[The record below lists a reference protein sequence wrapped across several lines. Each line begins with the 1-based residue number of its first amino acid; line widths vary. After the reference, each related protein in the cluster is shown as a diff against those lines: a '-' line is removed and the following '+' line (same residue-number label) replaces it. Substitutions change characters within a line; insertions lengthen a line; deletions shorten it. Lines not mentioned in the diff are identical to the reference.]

1 MGREKG
7 KILGKARISV
17 KLAFLYMSL
26 LLVSWSIILLIFYR
40 VSDKNATESAQALSA
55 QTLNTVSKNISTL
68 IDNTAYYSR
77 IILSSSDI
85 TEALELKDGKMQ
97 KESLHQFT
105 SLVDTET
112 HINGIYMWDM
122 ESHGCSIDKNHV
134 RTLRTEDIRETNWY
148 EEVRELAGSYCLKLN
163 ADRVLTQSSAET
175 TVSLIRVINNP
186 TDYHPVGILM
196 INMDLNAFADS
207 YGGLDSKSIP
217 VIYVL
222 DDTGKIV
229 TSQSDMCLPSVKE
242 ALKSKKNN
250 DSLLLA
256 QQDIEGNNWKVLA
269 GVRIE
274 NGLKQSGIGGIIFAM
289 AMIFLALFCG
299 IGYFIMKRYVADPL
313 EQMAGSMNR
322 MSGRK
327 FEKIR
332 MWGNR
337 YNTFGEMEILETT
350 YNKMVDEIDALIE
363 RVYEE
368 EKIKRRAELNALQE
382 QMKPHFLYNTIDA
395 MGYLALSGKNEEVY
409 DALEAFGS
417 YYRILLSKGREMIS
431 VREEAEMVK
440 DYLELQK
447 LRYGDSLHYVL
458 NVDPEIQGTFIL
470 KMVLQPLVENSVN
483 HGIRPKETPGVVY
496 VEGTAEDGYLKFT
509 IEDDGVGMDEDKI
522 KELNRENISS
532 NEKSFGLRGTIER
545 MRIFY
550 ESDIDYTIQST
561 KGKGTT
567 IVLRVPVC
575 YEGDEGHDESIAC
588 GG

>member
-1 MGREKG
+1 MRRGKM

-26 LLVSWSIILLIFYR
+26 LLISWSIIFLIFYR
-40 VSDKNATESAQALSA
+40 VSDKNATDSAQALST

-85 TEALELKDGKMQ
+85 TNALEKKDEKLQ

-122 ESHGCSIDKNHV
+122 DSHGCSIDKTHV
-134 RTLRTEDIRETNWY
+134 RILRTEDIRETNWY
-148 EEVRELAGSYCLKLN
+148 EEVRELSGSYCLRLN

-175 TVSLIRVINNP
+175 TVSLIRVVNNP
-186 TDYHPVGILM
+186 TDYRPVGILM

-207 YGGLDSKSIP
+207 YSGLDQKSIP
-217 VIYVL
+217 DIYIL

-229 TSQSDMCLPSVKE
+229 TSRAETSLPRVKKE
-242 ALKSKKNN
+242 LEDGRSNKKV
-250 DSLLLA
+250 LFA
-256 QQDIEGNNWKVLA
+256 QQDIDRINWKVLA

-274 NGLKQSGIGGIIFAM
+274 NGLEQSGIGGLIFAM

-299 IGYFIMKRYVADPL
+299 TGYFIMKRYVADPL
-313 EQMAGSMNR
+313 EAMAGSMNR

-332 MWGNR
+332 MCENR
-337 YNTFGEMEILETT
+337 HSTFGEMEILEST

-363 RVYEE
+363 MVYEE
-368 EKIKRRAELNALQE
+368 EKIKRKAELNALQE

-440 DYLELQK
+440 DYL
-447 LRYGDSLHYVL
+447 
-458 NVDPEIQGTFIL
+458 
-470 KMVLQPLVENSVN
+470 
-483 HGIRPKETPGVVY
+483 
-496 VEGTAEDGYLKFT
+496 
-509 IEDDGVGMDEDKI
+509 
-522 KELNRENISS
+522 
-532 NEKSFGLRGTIER
+532 
-545 MRIFY
+545 
-550 ESDIDYTIQST
+550 
-561 KGKGTT
+561 
-567 IVLRVPVC
+567 
-575 YEGDEGHDESIAC
+575 
-588 GG
+588 

>member
-1 MGREKG
+1 MRRGKM

-26 LLVSWSIILLIFYR
+26 LLISWSIIFLIFYR
-40 VSDKNATESAQALSA
+40 VSDKNATDSAQALST

-85 TEALELKDGKMQ
+85 TNALEKKDEKLQ

-122 ESHGCSIDKNHV
+122 DSHGCSIDKNHV
-134 RTLRTEDIRETNWY
+134 RILRTEDIRETNWY
-148 EEVRELAGSYCLKLN
+148 EEVRELSGSYCLRLN

-175 TVSLIRVINNP
+175 TVSLMRVVNNP
-186 TDYHPVGILM
+186 TDYRPVGILM

-207 YGGLDSKSIP
+207 YSGLDQKSIP
-217 VIYVL
+217 DIYIL

-229 TSQSDMCLPSVKE
+229 TSRAETSLPRVKKE
-242 ALKSKKNN
+242 LEDGRSNKKV
-250 DSLLLA
+250 LFA
-256 QQDIEGNNWKVLA
+256 QQDIERINWKVLA

-274 NGLKQSGIGGIIFAM
+274 NGLEQSGIGGLIFAM

-299 IGYFIMKRYVADPL
+299 TGYFIMKRYVADPL
-313 EQMAGSMNR
+313 EAMAGSMNR

-332 MWGNR
+332 MCENR
-337 YNTFGEMEILETT
+337 HSTFGEMEILEST

-363 RVYEE
+363 MVYEA
-368 EKIKRRAELNALQE
+368 EKIKRKAELNALQE

-458 NVDPEIQGTFIL
+458 NVAPEIQGTFIL

-496 VEGTAEDGYLKFT
+496 VEGIEEDGYLKFT
-509 IEDDGVGMDEDKI
+509 VEDDGVGMDEDKI
-522 KELNRENISS
+522 RELNRENIST

-550 ESDIDYTIQST
+550 ESDIDYTIKST
-561 KGKGTT
+561 KGRGTT
-567 IVLRVPVC
+567 IVLRIPVC
-575 YEGDEGHDESIAC
+575 YEGDEGHD
-588 GG
+588 

>member
-1 MGREKG
+1 MRRGKM

-26 LLVSWSIILLIFYR
+26 LLISWSIIFLIFYR
-40 VSDKNATESAQALSA
+40 VSDKNATDSAQALST

-85 TEALELKDGKMQ
+85 TNALEKKDEKLQ

-122 ESHGCSIDKNHV
+122 DSHGCSIDKNHV
-134 RTLRTEDIRETNWY
+134 RILRTEDIRETNWY
-148 EEVRELAGSYCLKLN
+148 EEVRELSGSYCLRLN

-175 TVSLIRVINNP
+175 TVSLMRVVNNP
-186 TDYHPVGILM
+186 TDYRPVGILM

-207 YGGLDSKSIP
+207 YSGLDQKSIP
-217 VIYVL
+217 DIYIL

-229 TSQSDMCLPSVKE
+229 TSRAETSLPRVKKE
-242 ALKSKKNN
+242 LEDGRSNKKV
-250 DSLLLA
+250 LFA
-256 QQDIEGNNWKVLA
+256 QQDIERINWKVLA

-274 NGLKQSGIGGIIFAM
+274 NGLEQSGIGGLIFAM

-299 IGYFIMKRYVADPL
+299 TGYFIMKRYVADPL
-313 EQMAGSMNR
+313 EAMAGSMNR

-332 MWGNR
+332 MCENR
-337 YNTFGEMEILETT
+337 HSTFGEMEILEST

-363 RVYEE
+363 MVYEE
-368 EKIKRRAELNALQE
+368 EKIKRKAELNALQE

-458 NVDPEIQGTFIL
+458 NVAPEIQGTFIL

-496 VEGTAEDGYLKFT
+496 VEGIEEDGYLKFT
-509 IEDDGVGMDEDKI
+509 VEDDGVGMDENKI
-522 KELNRENISS
+522 RELNRENIST

-550 ESDIDYTIQST
+550 ESDIDYTIKST
-561 KGKGTT
+561 KGRGTT
-567 IVLRVPVC
+567 IVLRIPVC
-575 YEGDEGHDESIAC
+575 YEGDEGHD
-588 GG
+588 

>member
-1 MGREKG
+1 MRRGKM

-26 LLVSWSIILLIFYR
+26 LLISWSIIFLIFYR
-40 VSDKNATESAQALSA
+40 VSDKNATDSAQALST

-85 TEALELKDGKMQ
+85 TNALEKKDEKLQ

-122 ESHGCSIDKNHV
+122 DSHGCSIDKNHV
-134 RTLRTEDIRETNWY
+134 RILRTEDIRETNWY
-148 EEVRELAGSYCLKLN
+148 EEVRELSGSYCLRLN

-175 TVSLIRVINNP
+175 TVSLIRVVNNP
-186 TDYHPVGILM
+186 TDYRPVGILM

-207 YGGLDSKSIP
+207 YSGLDQKSIP
-217 VIYVL
+217 DIYIL

-229 TSQSDMCLPSVKE
+229 TSRAETSLPRVKKE
-242 ALKSKKNN
+242 LEDGRSNKKV
-250 DSLLLA
+250 LFA
-256 QQDIEGNNWKVLA
+256 QQDIDRINWKVLA

-274 NGLKQSGIGGIIFAM
+274 NGLEQSGIGGLIFAM

-299 IGYFIMKRYVADPL
+299 TGYFIMKRYVADPL
-313 EQMAGSMNR
+313 EAMAGSMNR

-332 MWGNR
+332 MCENR
-337 YNTFGEMEILETT
+337 HSTFGEMEILEST
-350 YNKMVDEIDALIE
+350 YNKMVDEIDALIDK
-363 RVYEE
+363 VYEE
-368 EKIKRRAELNALQE
+368 EKIKRKAELNALQE

-417 YYRILLSKGREMIS
+417 YYRILLSKGRKMIS

-458 NVDPEIQGTFIL
+458 NVAPEIQGTFIL

-496 VEGTAEDGYLKFT
+496 VEGIEEDGYLKFT
-509 IEDDGVGMDEDKI
+509 VEDDGVGMDEDKI
-522 KELNRENISS
+522 RELNRENIST

-550 ESDIDYTIQST
+550 ESDIDYTIKST
-561 KGKGTT
+561 KGRGTT
-567 IVLRVPVC
+567 IVLRVPIC
-575 YEGDEGHDESIAC
+575 YEGDEGHD
-588 GG
+588 

>member
-1 MGREKG
+1 MRRGKM

-26 LLVSWSIILLIFYR
+26 LLISWSIIFLIFYR
-40 VSDKNATESAQALSA
+40 VSDKNATDSAQALST

-85 TEALELKDGKMQ
+85 TNALEKKDEKLQ

-122 ESHGCSIDKNHV
+122 DSHGCSIDKNHV
-134 RTLRTEDIRETNWY
+134 RILRTEDIRETNWY
-148 EEVRELAGSYCLKLN
+148 EEVRELSGSYCLRLN

-175 TVSLIRVINNP
+175 TVSLMRVVNNP
-186 TDYHPVGILM
+186 TDYRPVGILM

-207 YGGLDSKSIP
+207 YSGLDQKSIP
-217 VIYVL
+217 DIYIL

-229 TSQSDMCLPSVKE
+229 TSRAETSLPRVKKE
-242 ALKSKKNN
+242 LEDGRSNKKV
-250 DSLLLA
+250 LFA
-256 QQDIEGNNWKVLA
+256 QQDIERINWKVLA

-274 NGLKQSGIGGIIFAM
+274 NGLEQSGIGGLIFAM

-299 IGYFIMKRYVADPL
+299 TGYFIMKRYVADPL
-313 EQMAGSMNR
+313 EAMAGSMNR

-332 MWGNR
+332 MCENR
-337 YNTFGEMEILETT
+337 HSTFGEMEILEST

-363 RVYEE
+363 MVYEE
-368 EKIKRRAELNALQE
+368 EKIKRKAELNALQE

-458 NVDPEIQGTFIL
+458 NVAPEIQGTFIL

-496 VEGTAEDGYLKFT
+496 VEGIEEDGYLKFT
-509 IEDDGVGMDEDKI
+509 VEDDGVGMDEDKI
-522 KELNRENISS
+522 RELNRENIST

-550 ESDIDYTIQST
+550 ESDIDYTIKST
-561 KGKGTT
+561 KGRGTT
-567 IVLRVPVC
+567 IVLRIPVC
-575 YEGDEGHDESIAC
+575 YEGDEGHD
-588 GG
+588 

>member
-1 MGREKG
+1 
-7 KILGKARISV
+7 
-17 KLAFLYMSL
+17 MSL
-26 LLVSWSIILLIFYR
+26 LLISWSIIFLIFYR
-40 VSDKNATESAQALSA
+40 VSDKNATDSAQALST

-85 TEALELKDGKMQ
+85 TNALEKKDEKLQ

-122 ESHGCSIDKNHV
+122 DSHGCSIDKNHV
-134 RTLRTEDIRETNWY
+134 RILRTEDIRETNWY
-148 EEVRELAGSYCLKLN
+148 EEVRELSGSYCLRLN

-175 TVSLIRVINNP
+175 TVSLMRVVNNP
-186 TDYHPVGILM
+186 TDYRPVGILM

-207 YGGLDSKSIP
+207 YSGLDQKSIP
-217 VIYVL
+217 DIYIL

-229 TSQSDMCLPSVKE
+229 TSRAETSLPRVKKE
-242 ALKSKKNN
+242 LEDGRSNKKV
-250 DSLLLA
+250 LFA
-256 QQDIEGNNWKVLA
+256 QQDIERINWKVLA

-274 NGLKQSGIGGIIFAM
+274 NGLEQSGIGGLIFAM

-299 IGYFIMKRYVADPL
+299 TGYFIMKRYVADPL
-313 EQMAGSMNR
+313 EAMAGSMNR

-332 MWGNR
+332 MCENR
-337 YNTFGEMEILETT
+337 HSTFGEMEILEST

-363 RVYEE
+363 MVYEE
-368 EKIKRRAELNALQE
+368 EKIKRKAELNALQE

-458 NVDPEIQGTFIL
+458 NVAPEIQGTFIL

-496 VEGTAEDGYLKFT
+496 VEGIEEDGYLKFT
-509 IEDDGVGMDEDKI
+509 VEDDGVGMDEDKI
-522 KELNRENISS
+522 RELNRENIST

-550 ESDIDYTIQST
+550 ESDIDYTIKST
-561 KGKGTT
+561 KGRGTT
-567 IVLRVPVC
+567 IVLRIPVC
-575 YEGDEGHDESIAC
+575 YEGDEGHD
-588 GG
+588 

>member
-1 MGREKG
+1 MRRGKM

-26 LLVSWSIILLIFYR
+26 LLISWSIIFLIFYR
-40 VSDKNATESAQALSA
+40 VSDKNATDSAQALST

-85 TEALELKDGKMQ
+85 TNALEKKDEKLQ

-122 ESHGCSIDKNHV
+122 DSHGCSIDKNHV
-134 RTLRTEDIRETNWY
+134 RILRTQDIRETNWY
-148 EEVRELAGSYCLKLN
+148 EEVRELSGSYCLRLN

-175 TVSLIRVINNP
+175 TVSLIRVVNNP
-186 TDYHPVGILM
+186 TDYRPVGILM

-207 YGGLDSKSIP
+207 YSGLDQKSIP
-217 VIYVL
+217 DIYIL

-229 TSQSDMCLPSVKE
+229 TSRAETSLPRVKKE
-242 ALKSKKNN
+242 LEDGRSNKKV
-250 DSLLLA
+250 LFA
-256 QQDIEGNNWKVLA
+256 QQDIDRINWKVLA

-274 NGLKQSGIGGIIFAM
+274 NGLEQSGIGGLIFAM

-299 IGYFIMKRYVADPL
+299 TGYFIMKRYVADPL
-313 EQMAGSMNR
+313 EAMAGSMNR

-332 MWGNR
+332 MCENR
-337 YNTFGEMEILETT
+337 HSTFGEMEILEST

-363 RVYEE
+363 MVYEE
-368 EKIKRRAELNALQE
+368 EKIKRKAELNALQE

-458 NVDPEIQGTFIL
+458 NVAPEIQGTFIL

-496 VEGTAEDGYLKFT
+496 VEGIEEDGYLKFT
-509 IEDDGVGMDEDKI
+509 VEDDGVGMDEDKI
-522 KELNRENISS
+522 RELNRENIST

-550 ESDIDYTIQST
+550 ESDIDYTIKST
-561 KGKGTT
+561 KGRGTT

-575 YEGDEGHDESIAC
+575 YEGDEGHD
-588 GG
+588 

>member
-1 MGREKG
+1 
-7 KILGKARISV
+7 
-17 KLAFLYMSL
+17 MSL
-26 LLVSWSIILLIFYR
+26 LLISWSIIFLIFYR
-40 VSDKNATESAQALSA
+40 VSDKNATDSAQALST

-85 TEALELKDGKMQ
+85 TNALEKKDEKLQ

-122 ESHGCSIDKNHV
+122 DSHGCSIDKNHV
-134 RTLRTEDIRETNWY
+134 RILRTEDIRETNWY
-148 EEVRELAGSYCLKLN
+148 EEVRELSGSYCLRLN

-175 TVSLIRVINNP
+175 TVSLIRVVNNP
-186 TDYHPVGILM
+186 TDYRPVGILM

-207 YGGLDSKSIP
+207 YSGLDQKSIP
-217 VIYVL
+217 DIYIL

-229 TSQSDMCLPSVKE
+229 TSRAETSLPRVKKE
-242 ALKSKKNN
+242 LEDGRSNKKV
-250 DSLLLA
+250 LFA
-256 QQDIEGNNWKVLA
+256 QQDIERINWKVLA

-274 NGLKQSGIGGIIFAM
+274 NGLEQSGIGGLIFAM

-299 IGYFIMKRYVADPL
+299 TGYFIMKRYVADPL
-313 EQMAGSMNR
+313 EAMAGSMNR

-332 MWGNR
+332 MCENR
-337 YNTFGEMEILETT
+337 HSTFGEMEILEST

-363 RVYEE
+363 MVYEE
-368 EKIKRRAELNALQE
+368 EKIKRKAELNALQE

-458 NVDPEIQGTFIL
+458 NVAPEIQGTFIL

-496 VEGTAEDGYLKFT
+496 VEGIEEDGYLKFT
-509 IEDDGVGMDEDKI
+509 VEDDGVGMDEDKI
-522 KELNRENISS
+522 RELNRENIST

-550 ESDIDYTIQST
+550 ESDIDYTIKST
-561 KGKGTT
+561 KGRGTT
-567 IVLRVPVC
+567 IVLRIPVC
-575 YEGDEGHDESIAC
+575 YEGDEGHD
-588 GG
+588 

>member
-1 MGREKG
+1 MRRGKM

-26 LLVSWSIILLIFYR
+26 LLISWSIIFLIFYR
-40 VSDKNATESAQALSA
+40 VSDKNATDSAQALST

-85 TEALELKDGKMQ
+85 TNALEKKDEKLQ

-122 ESHGCSIDKNHV
+122 DSHGCSIDKNHV
-134 RTLRTEDIRETNWY
+134 RILRTEDIRETNWY
-148 EEVRELAGSYCLKLN
+148 EEVRELSGSYCLRLN

-175 TVSLIRVINNP
+175 TVSLMRVVNNP
-186 TDYHPVGILM
+186 TDYRPVGILM

-207 YGGLDSKSIP
+207 YSGLDQKSIP
-217 VIYVL
+217 DIYIL

-229 TSQSDMCLPSVKE
+229 TSRAETSLPRVKKE
-242 ALKSKKNN
+242 LEDGRSTKKV
-250 DSLLLA
+250 LFA
-256 QQDIEGNNWKVLA
+256 QQYIERINWKVLA

-274 NGLKQSGIGGIIFAM
+274 NGLEQSGIGGLIFAM

-299 IGYFIMKRYVADPL
+299 TGYFIMKRYVADPL
-313 EQMAGSMNR
+313 EAMAGSMNR

-332 MWGNR
+332 MCENR
-337 YNTFGEMEILETT
+337 HSTFGEMEILEST

-363 RVYEE
+363 MVYEE
-368 EKIKRRAELNALQE
+368 EKIKRKAELNALQE

-458 NVDPEIQGTFIL
+458 NVAPEIQGTFIL

-496 VEGTAEDGYLKFT
+496 VEGIEEDGYLKFT
-509 IEDDGVGMDEDKI
+509 VEDDGVGMDEDKI
-522 KELNRENISS
+522 RELNRENIST

-550 ESDIDYTIQST
+550 ESDIDYTIKST
-561 KGKGTT
+561 KGRGTT
-567 IVLRVPVC
+567 IVLRIPVC
-575 YEGDEGHDESIAC
+575 YEGDEGHD
-588 GG
+588 

>member
-1 MGREKG
+1 MRRGKM

-26 LLVSWSIILLIFYR
+26 LLISWSIIFLIFYR
-40 VSDKNATESAQALSA
+40 VSDKNATDSAQALST

-85 TEALELKDGKMQ
+85 TNALEKKDEKLQ

-122 ESHGCSIDKNHV
+122 DSHGCSIDKNHV
-134 RTLRTEDIRETNWY
+134 RILRTEDIRETNWY
-148 EEVRELAGSYCLKLN
+148 EEVRELSGSYCLRLN

-175 TVSLIRVINNP
+175 TVSLIRVVNNP
-186 TDYHPVGILM
+186 TDYRPVGILM

-207 YGGLDSKSIP
+207 YSGLDQKSIP
-217 VIYVL
+217 DIYIL

-229 TSQSDMCLPSVKE
+229 TSRAETSLPRVKKE
-242 ALKSKKNN
+242 LEDGRSNKKV
-250 DSLLLA
+250 LFA
-256 QQDIEGNNWKVLA
+256 QQDIDRINWKVLA

-274 NGLKQSGIGGIIFAM
+274 NGLEQSGIGGLIFAM

-299 IGYFIMKRYVADPL
+299 TGYFIMKRYVADPL
-313 EQMAGSMNR
+313 EAMAGSMNR

-332 MWGNR
+332 MCENR
-337 YNTFGEMEILETT
+337 HSTFGEMEILEST
-350 YNKMVDEIDALIE
+350 YNKMVDEIDALIDK
-363 RVYEE
+363 VYEE
-368 EKIKRRAELNALQE
+368 EKIKRKAELNALQE

-417 YYRILLSKGREMIS
+417 YYRILLSKGRKMIS

-458 NVDPEIQGTFIL
+458 NVAPEIQGTFIL

-496 VEGTAEDGYLKFT
+496 VEGIEEDGYLKFT
-509 IEDDGVGMDEDKI
+509 VEDDGVGMDEDKI
-522 KELNRENISS
+522 RELNRENIST

-550 ESDIDYTIQST
+550 ESDIDYTIKST
-561 KGKGTT
+561 KGRGTT
-567 IVLRVPVC
+567 IVLRIPVC
-575 YEGDEGHDESIAC
+575 YEGDEGHD
-588 GG
+588 

>member
-1 MGREKG
+1 MRRGKM

-26 LLVSWSIILLIFYR
+26 LLISWSIIFLIFYR
-40 VSDKNATESAQALSA
+40 VSDKNATDSAQALST

-85 TEALELKDGKMQ
+85 TNALEKKDEKLQ

-122 ESHGCSIDKNHV
+122 DSHGCSIDKNHV
-134 RTLRTEDIRETNWY
+134 RILRTEDIRETNWY
-148 EEVRELAGSYCLKLN
+148 EEVRELSGSYCLRLN

-175 TVSLIRVINNP
+175 TVSLMRVVNNP
-186 TDYHPVGILM
+186 TDYRPVGILM

-207 YGGLDSKSIP
+207 YSGLDQKSIP
-217 VIYVL
+217 DIYIL

-229 TSQSDMCLPSVKE
+229 TSRAETSLPRVKKE
-242 ALKSKKNN
+242 LEDGRSNKKV
-250 DSLLLA
+250 LFA
-256 QQDIEGNNWKVLA
+256 QQDIERINWKVLA

-274 NGLKQSGIGGIIFAM
+274 NGLEQSGIGGLIFAM

-299 IGYFIMKRYVADPL
+299 TGYFIMKRYVADPL
-313 EQMAGSMNR
+313 EAMAGSMNR

-332 MWGNR
+332 MCENR
-337 YNTFGEMEILETT
+337 HSTFGEMEILEST

-363 RVYEE
+363 MVYEE
-368 EKIKRRAELNALQE
+368 EKIKRKAELNALQE

-395 MGYLALSGKNEEVY
+395 MGYLSLSGKNEEVY

-458 NVDPEIQGTFIL
+458 NVAPEIQGTFIL

-496 VEGTAEDGYLKFT
+496 VEGIEEDGYLKFT
-509 IEDDGVGMDEDKI
+509 VEDDGVGMDEDKI
-522 KELNRENISS
+522 RELNRENIST

-550 ESDIDYTIQST
+550 ESDIDYTIKST
-561 KGKGTT
+561 KGRGTT
-567 IVLRVPVC
+567 IVLRIPVC
-575 YEGDEGHDESIAC
+575 YEGDEGHD
-588 GG
+588 

>member
-1 MGREKG
+1 MRRGKM

-26 LLVSWSIILLIFYR
+26 LLISWSIIFLIFYR
-40 VSDKNATESAQALSA
+40 VSDKNATDSAQALST

-85 TEALELKDGKMQ
+85 TNALEKKDEKLQ

-105 SLVDTET
+105 ALVDTET

-122 ESHGCSIDKNHV
+122 DSHGCSIDKNHV
-134 RTLRTEDIRETNWY
+134 RILRTEDIRETNWY
-148 EEVRELAGSYCLKLN
+148 EEVRELSGSYCLRLN

-175 TVSLIRVINNP
+175 TVSLIRVVNNP
-186 TDYHPVGILM
+186 TDYRPVGILM

-207 YGGLDSKSIP
+207 YSGLDQKSIP
-217 VIYVL
+217 DIYIL

-229 TSQSDMCLPSVKE
+229 TSRAETSLPRVKKE
-242 ALKSKKNN
+242 LEDGRSNKKV
-250 DSLLLA
+250 LFA
-256 QQDIEGNNWKVLA
+256 QQDIERINWKVLA

-274 NGLKQSGIGGIIFAM
+274 NGLEQSGIGGLIFAM

-299 IGYFIMKRYVADPL
+299 TGYFIMKRYVADPL
-313 EQMAGSMNR
+313 EAMAGSMNR

-332 MWGNR
+332 MCENR
-337 YNTFGEMEILETT
+337 HSTFGEMEILEST

-363 RVYEE
+363 MVYEE
-368 EKIKRRAELNALQE
+368 EKIKRKAELNALQE

-458 NVDPEIQGTFIL
+458 NVAPEIQGTFIL

-496 VEGTAEDGYLKFT
+496 VEGIEEDGYLKFT
-509 IEDDGVGMDEDKI
+509 VEDDGVGMDEDKI
-522 KELNRENISS
+522 RELNRENIST

-550 ESDIDYTIQST
+550 ESDIDYTIKST
-561 KGKGTT
+561 KGRGTT
-567 IVLRVPVC
+567 IVLRIPVC
-575 YEGDEGHDESIAC
+575 YEGDEGHD
-588 GG
+588 

>member
-1 MGREKG
+1 MRRGKM

-26 LLVSWSIILLIFYR
+26 LLISWSIIFLIFYR
-40 VSDKNATESAQALSA
+40 VSDKNATDSAQALST

-85 TEALELKDGKMQ
+85 TNALEKKDEKLQ

-122 ESHGCSIDKNHV
+122 DSHGCSIDKNHV
-134 RTLRTEDIRETNWY
+134 RILRTEDIRETNWY
-148 EEVRELAGSYCLKLN
+148 EEVRELSGSYCLRLN

-175 TVSLIRVINNP
+175 TVSLIRVVNNP
-186 TDYHPVGILM
+186 TDYRPVGILM

-207 YGGLDSKSIP
+207 YSGLDQKSIP
-217 VIYVL
+217 DIYIL

-229 TSQSDMCLPSVKE
+229 TSRAETSLPRVKKE
-242 ALKSKKNN
+242 LEDGRSNKKV
-250 DSLLLA
+250 LFA
-256 QQDIEGNNWKVLA
+256 QQDIDRINWKVLA

-274 NGLKQSGIGGIIFAM
+274 NGLEQSGIGGLIFAM

-299 IGYFIMKRYVADPL
+299 TGYFIMKRYVADPL
-313 EQMAGSMNR
+313 EAMAGSMNR

-332 MWGNR
+332 MCENR
-337 YNTFGEMEILETT
+337 HSTFGEMEILEST
-350 YNKMVDEIDALIE
+350 YNKMVDEIDALIDK
-363 RVYEE
+363 VYEE
-368 EKIKRRAELNALQE
+368 EKIKRKAELNALQE

-458 NVDPEIQGTFIL
+458 NVAPEIQGTFIL

-496 VEGTAEDGYLKFT
+496 VEGIEEDGYLKFT
-509 IEDDGVGMDEDKI
+509 VEDDGVGMDEDKI
-522 KELNRENISS
+522 RELNRENIST

-550 ESDIDYTIQST
+550 ESDIDYTIKST
-561 KGKGTT
+561 KGRGTT
-567 IVLRVPVC
+567 IVLRVPIC
-575 YEGDEGHDESIAC
+575 YEGDEGHD
-588 GG
+588 

>member
-1 MGREKG
+1 MRRGKM

-26 LLVSWSIILLIFYR
+26 LLISWSIIFLIFYR
-40 VSDKNATESAQALSA
+40 VSDKNATDSAQALSA

-85 TEALELKDGKMQ
+85 TNALEKKDEKLQ

-112 HINGIYMWDM
+112 YINGIYMWDM
-122 ESHGCSIDKNHV
+122 DSHGCSIDKNHV
-134 RTLRTEDIRETNWY
+134 RILRTEDIRETNWY
-148 EEVRELAGSYCLKLN
+148 EEVRELSGSYCLRSN

-186 TDYHPVGILM
+186 TDYRPVGILM

-207 YGGLDSKSIP
+207 YSGLDQKSIP
-217 VIYVL
+217 DIYIL

-229 TSQSDMCLPSVKE
+229 TSRAETSLPRVKKE
-242 ALKSKKNN
+242 LEDGRSNKKV
-250 DSLLLA
+250 LFA
-256 QQDIEGNNWKVLA
+256 QQDIDRINWKVLA

-274 NGLKQSGIGGIIFAM
+274 NGLEQSGIGGLIFAM

-299 IGYFIMKRYVADPL
+299 TGYFIMKRYVADPL
-313 EQMAGSMNR
+313 EAMAGSMNR

-332 MWGNR
+332 MCENR
-337 YNTFGEMEILETT
+337 HSTFGEMEILEST
-350 YNKMVDEIDALIE
+350 YNKMVDEIDALIDK
-363 RVYEE
+363 VYEE
-368 EKIKRRAELNALQE
+368 EKIKRKAELNALQE

-458 NVDPEIQGTFIL
+458 NVAPEIQGTFIL

-496 VEGTAEDGYLKFT
+496 VEGIEEDGYLKFT
-509 IEDDGVGMDEDKI
+509 VEDDGVGMDEDKI
-522 KELNRENISS
+522 RELNRENIST

-550 ESDIDYTIQST
+550 ESDIDYTIKST
-561 KGKGTT
+561 KGRGTT
-567 IVLRVPVC
+567 IVLRVPIC
-575 YEGDEGHDESIAC
+575 YEGDEGHD
-588 GG
+588 

>member
-1 MGREKG
+1 MRRGKM

-26 LLVSWSIILLIFYR
+26 LLISWSIIFLIFYR
-40 VSDKNATESAQALSA
+40 VSDKNATDSAQALST

-85 TEALELKDGKMQ
+85 TNALEKKDEKLQ

-122 ESHGCSIDKNHV
+122 DSHGCSIDKKNV
-134 RTLRTEDIRETNWY
+134 RILRTEDIRETNWY
-148 EEVRELAGSYCLKLN
+148 EEVRELSGSYCLRLN

-175 TVSLIRVINNP
+175 TVSLIRVVNNP
-186 TDYHPVGILM
+186 TDYRPVGILM

-207 YGGLDSKSIP
+207 YSGLDQKSIP
-217 VIYVL
+217 DIYIL

-229 TSQSDMCLPSVKE
+229 TSRAETSLPRVKKE
-242 ALKSKKNN
+242 LEDGRSNKKV
-250 DSLLLA
+250 LFA
-256 QQDIEGNNWKVLA
+256 QQDIDRINWKVLA

-274 NGLKQSGIGGIIFAM
+274 NGLEQSGIGGLIFAM

-299 IGYFIMKRYVADPL
+299 TGYFIMKRYVADPL
-313 EQMAGSMNR
+313 EAMAGSMNR

-332 MWGNR
+332 MCENR
-337 YNTFGEMEILETT
+337 HSTFGEMEILEST

-363 RVYEE
+363 MVYEE
-368 EKIKRRAELNALQE
+368 EKIKRKAELNALQE

-458 NVDPEIQGTFIL
+458 NVAPEIQGTFIL

-496 VEGTAEDGYLKFT
+496 VEGIEEDGYLKFT
-509 IEDDGVGMDEDKI
+509 VEDDGVGMDEDKI
-522 KELNRENISS
+522 RELNRENIST

-550 ESDIDYTIQST
+550 ESDIDYTIKST
-561 KGKGTT
+561 KGRGTT

-575 YEGDEGHDESIAC
+575 YEGDEGHD
-588 GG
+588 

>member
-1 MGREKG
+1 MRRGKM

-26 LLVSWSIILLIFYR
+26 LLISWSIIFLIFYR
-40 VSDKNATESAQALSA
+40 VSDKNATDSAQALST

-85 TEALELKDGKMQ
+85 TNALEKKDEKLQ

-122 ESHGCSIDKNHV
+122 DSHGCSIDKNHV
-134 RTLRTEDIRETNWY
+134 RILRTEDIRETNWY
-148 EEVRELAGSYCLKLN
+148 EEVRELSGSYCLRLN

-175 TVSLIRVINNP
+175 TVSLMRVVNNP
-186 TDYHPVGILM
+186 TDYRPVGILM

-207 YGGLDSKSIP
+207 YSGLDQKSIP
-217 VIYVL
+217 DIYIL

-229 TSQSDMCLPSVKE
+229 TFRAETSLPRVKKE
-242 ALKSKKNN
+242 LEDGRSNKKV
-250 DSLLLA
+250 LFA
-256 QQDIEGNNWKVLA
+256 QQDIERINWKVLA

-274 NGLKQSGIGGIIFAM
+274 NGLEQSGIGGLIFAM

-299 IGYFIMKRYVADPL
+299 TGYFIMKRYVADPL
-313 EQMAGSMNR
+313 EAMAGSMNR

-332 MWGNR
+332 MCENR
-337 YNTFGEMEILETT
+337 HSTFGEMEILEST

-363 RVYEE
+363 MVYEE
-368 EKIKRRAELNALQE
+368 EKIKRKAELNALQE

-458 NVDPEIQGTFIL
+458 NVAPEIQGTFIL

-496 VEGTAEDGYLKFT
+496 VEGIEEDGYLKFT
-509 IEDDGVGMDEDKI
+509 VEDDGVGMDEDKI
-522 KELNRENISS
+522 RELNRENIST

-550 ESDIDYTIQST
+550 ESDIDYTIKST
-561 KGKGTT
+561 KGRGTT
-567 IVLRVPVC
+567 IVLRIPVC
-575 YEGDEGHDESIAC
+575 YEGDEGHD
-588 GG
+588 

>member
-1 MGREKG
+1 MRRGKM

-26 LLVSWSIILLIFYR
+26 LLISWSIIFLIFYR
-40 VSDKNATESAQALSA
+40 VSDKNATDSAQALST

-85 TEALELKDGKMQ
+85 TNALEKKDEKLQ

-122 ESHGCSIDKNHV
+122 DSHGCSIDKNHV
-134 RTLRTEDIRETNWY
+134 RILRTEDIRETNWY
-148 EEVRELAGSYCLKLN
+148 EEVRELSGSYCLRLN

-175 TVSLIRVINNP
+175 TVSLMRVVNNP
-186 TDYHPVGILM
+186 TDYRPVGILM

-207 YGGLDSKSIP
+207 YSGLDQKSIP
-217 VIYVL
+217 DIYIL

-229 TSQSDMCLPSVKE
+229 TSRAETSLPRVKKE
-242 ALKSKKNN
+242 LEDGRSNKKV
-250 DSLLLA
+250 LFA
-256 QQDIEGNNWKVLA
+256 QQDIERINWKVLA

-274 NGLKQSGIGGIIFAM
+274 NGLEQSGIGGLIFAM

-299 IGYFIMKRYVADPL
+299 TGYFIMKRYVADPL
-313 EQMAGSMNR
+313 EAMAGSMNR

-332 MWGNR
+332 MCENR
-337 YNTFGEMEILETT
+337 HSTFGEMEILEST

-363 RVYEE
+363 MVYEE
-368 EKIKRRAELNALQE
+368 EKIKRKAELNALQE

-458 NVDPEIQGTFIL
+458 NVAPEIQGTFIL

-496 VEGTAEDGYLKFT
+496 VEGIEEDGYLKFT
-509 IEDDGVGMDEDKI
+509 VEDDGVGMDEDKI
-522 KELNRENISS
+522 RELNRENIST

-550 ESDIDYTIQST
+550 ESDIDYTIKST
-561 KGKGTT
+561 KGRGTT

-575 YEGDEGHDESIAC
+575 YEGDEGHD
-588 GG
+588 

>member
-1 MGREKG
+1 MRRGKM

-26 LLVSWSIILLIFYR
+26 LLISWSIIFLIFYC
-40 VSDKNATESAQALSA
+40 VSDKNATDSAQALST

-85 TEALELKDGKMQ
+85 TNALEKKDEKLQ

-122 ESHGCSIDKNHV
+122 DSHGCSIDKNHV
-134 RTLRTEDIRETNWY
+134 RILRTEDIRETNWY
-148 EEVRELAGSYCLKLN
+148 EEVRELSGSYCLRLN

-175 TVSLIRVINNP
+175 TVSLIRVVNNP
-186 TDYHPVGILM
+186 TDYRPVGILM

-207 YGGLDSKSIP
+207 YSGLDQKSIP
-217 VIYVL
+217 DIYIL

-229 TSQSDMCLPSVKE
+229 TSRAETSLPRVKKE
-242 ALKSKKNN
+242 LEDGRSNKKV
-250 DSLLLA
+250 LFA
-256 QQDIEGNNWKVLA
+256 QQDIDRINWKVLA

-274 NGLKQSGIGGIIFAM
+274 NGLEQSGIGGLIFAM

-299 IGYFIMKRYVADPL
+299 TGYFIMKRYVADPL
-313 EQMAGSMNR
+313 EAMAGSMNR

-332 MWGNR
+332 MCENR
-337 YNTFGEMEILETT
+337 HSTFGEMEILEST
-350 YNKMVDEIDALIE
+350 YNKMVDEIDALIDK
-363 RVYEE
+363 VYEE
-368 EKIKRRAELNALQE
+368 EKIKRKAELNALQE

-417 YYRILLSKGREMIS
+417 YYRILLSKGRKMIS

-458 NVDPEIQGTFIL
+458 NVAPEIQGTFIL

-496 VEGTAEDGYLKFT
+496 VEGIEEDGYLKFT
-509 IEDDGVGMDEDKI
+509 VEDDGVGMDEDKI
-522 KELNRENISS
+522 RELNRENIST

-550 ESDIDYTIQST
+550 ESDIDYTIKST
-561 KGKGTT
+561 KGRGTT
-567 IVLRVPVC
+567 IVLRVPIC
-575 YEGDEGHDESIAC
+575 YEGDEGHD
-588 GG
+588 

>member
-1 MGREKG
+1 MRRGKM

-26 LLVSWSIILLIFYR
+26 LLISWSIIFLIFYR
-40 VSDKNATESAQALSA
+40 VSDKNATDSAQALST

-85 TEALELKDGKMQ
+85 TNALEKKDEKLQ

-122 ESHGCSIDKNHV
+122 DSHGCSIDKNHV
-134 RTLRTEDIRETNWY
+134 RILRTEDIRETNWY
-148 EEVRELAGSYCLKLN
+148 EEVRELSGSYCLRLN

-175 TVSLIRVINNP
+175 TVSLMRVVNNP
-186 TDYHPVGILM
+186 TDYRPVGILM

-207 YGGLDSKSIP
+207 YSGLDQKSIP
-217 VIYVL
+217 DIYIL

-229 TSQSDMCLPSVKE
+229 TSRAETSLPRVKKE
-242 ALKSKKNN
+242 LEDGRSNKKV
-250 DSLLLA
+250 LFA
-256 QQDIEGNNWKVLA
+256 QQDIERINWKVLA

-274 NGLKQSGIGGIIFAM
+274 NGLEQSGIGGLIFAM

-299 IGYFIMKRYVADPL
+299 TGYFIMKRYVADPL
-313 EQMAGSMNR
+313 EAMAGSMNR

-332 MWGNR
+332 MCENR
-337 YNTFGEMEILETT
+337 HSTFGEMEILEST
-350 YNKMVDEIDALIE
+350 YNKMADEIDALIE
-363 RVYEE
+363 MVYEE
-368 EKIKRRAELNALQE
+368 EKIKRKAELNALQE

-458 NVDPEIQGTFIL
+458 NVAPEIQGTFIL

-496 VEGTAEDGYLKFT
+496 VEGIEEDGYLKFT
-509 IEDDGVGMDEDKI
+509 VEDDGVGMDEDKI
-522 KELNRENISS
+522 RELNRENIST

-550 ESDIDYTIQST
+550 ESDIDYTIKST
-561 KGKGTT
+561 KGRGTT
-567 IVLRVPVC
+567 IVLRIPVC
-575 YEGDEGHDESIAC
+575 YEGDEGHD
-588 GG
+588 

>member
-1 MGREKG
+1 MRRGKM

-26 LLVSWSIILLIFYR
+26 LLISWSIIFLIFYR
-40 VSDKNATESAQALSA
+40 VSDKNATDSARALST

-85 TEALELKDGKMQ
+85 TNALEKKDEKLQ

-122 ESHGCSIDKNHV
+122 DSHGCSIDKNHV
-134 RTLRTEDIRETNWY
+134 RILRTEDIRETNWY
-148 EEVRELAGSYCLKLN
+148 EEVRELSGSYCLRLN

-175 TVSLIRVINNP
+175 TVSLIRVVNNP
-186 TDYHPVGILM
+186 TDYRPVGILM

-207 YGGLDSKSIP
+207 YSGLDQKSIP
-217 VIYVL
+217 DIYIL

-229 TSQSDMCLPSVKE
+229 TSRAETSLPRVKKE
-242 ALKSKKNN
+242 LEDGRSNKKV
-250 DSLLLA
+250 LFA
-256 QQDIEGNNWKVLA
+256 QQDIDRINWKVLA

-274 NGLKQSGIGGIIFAM
+274 NGLEQSGIGGLIFAM

-299 IGYFIMKRYVADPL
+299 TGYFIMKRYVADPL
-313 EQMAGSMNR
+313 EAMAGSMNR

-332 MWGNR
+332 MCENR
-337 YNTFGEMEILETT
+337 HSTFGEMEILEST

-363 RVYEE
+363 MVYEE
-368 EKIKRRAELNALQE
+368 EKIKRKAELNALQE

-458 NVDPEIQGTFIL
+458 NVAPEIQGTFIL

-496 VEGTAEDGYLKFT
+496 VEGIEEDGYLKFT
-509 IEDDGVGMDEDKI
+509 VEDDGVGMDEDKI
-522 KELNRENISS
+522 RELNRENIST

-550 ESDIDYTIQST
+550 ESDIDYTIKST
-561 KGKGTT
+561 KGRGTT
-567 IVLRVPVC
+567 IVLRIPVC
-575 YEGDEGHDESIAC
+575 YEGDEGHD
-588 GG
+588 

>member
-1 MGREKG
+1 MKREKG
-7 KILGKARISV
+7 KVLGKARISV
-17 KLAFLYMSL
+17 KLAFLYMAL
-26 LLVSWSIILLIFYR
+26 LLVSWSIIFFIFYR
-40 VSDKNATESAQALSA
+40 VSDKNAMDSAQALSA

-85 TEALELKDGKMQ
+85 TKALEIKDEKMQ

-122 ESHGCSIDKNHV
+122 DSHGCSIDKNHV
-134 RTLRTEDIRETNWY
+134 RTLRTEEIRETNWY

-163 ADRVLTQSSAET
+163 ADRVLTQSRAET

-186 TDYHPVGILM
+186 TDYRPVGILM
-196 INMDLNAFADS
+196 INMDLNAFTDS
-207 YGGLDSKSIP
+207 YSGLDEESVP

-229 TSQSDMCLPSVKE
+229 TSQAEMPLPKVKE
-242 ALKSKKNN
+242 SLKSHKN
-250 DSLLLA
+250 SSRLYLA
-256 QQDIEGNNWKVLA
+256 QQDIDHISWKVLA
-269 GVRIE
+269 GVQIE
-274 NGLKQSGIGGIIFAM
+274 NGLEQSGIGGIIFAM

-299 IGYFIMKRYVADPL
+299 TGYVIMKRYVADPL
-313 EQMAGSMNR
+313 EEMAGSMNR

-332 MWGNR
+332 IYENR
-337 YNTFGEMEILETT
+337 HRSFGEMEILEST
-350 YNKMVDEIDALIE
+350 YNEMVDEIDALIE
-363 RVYEE
+363 KVYEE
-368 EKIKRRAELNALQE
+368 EKIKRKAELNALQE

-395 MGYLALSGKNEEVY
+395 MSYLALSGKNEEVY

-458 NVDPEIQGTFIL
+458 NIEPEIQGTFIL

-483 HGIRPKETPGVVY
+483 HGIRHKETPGVVY
-496 VEGTAEDGYLKFT
+496 VEGVEEDGYLKFT
-509 IEDDGVGMDEDKI
+509 VEDDGVGMEEDKI
-522 KELNRENISS
+522 KELNRENIGT

-550 ESDIDYTIQST
+550 GSDIDYTINSK
-561 KGKGTT
+561 KGRGTT
-567 IVLRVPVC
+567 IVLRLPVC
-575 YEGDEGHDESIAC
+575 YEGDEGHD
-588 GG
+588 

>member
-1 MGREKG
+1 MRRGKM

-26 LLVSWSIILLIFYR
+26 LLISWSIIFLIFYR
-40 VSDKNATESAQALSA
+40 VSDKNATDSAQALST

-85 TEALELKDGKMQ
+85 TNALEKKDEKLQ

-122 ESHGCSIDKNHV
+122 DSHGCSIDKNHV
-134 RTLRTEDIRETNWY
+134 RILRTEDIRETNWY
-148 EEVRELAGSYCLKLN
+148 EEVRELSGSYCLRLN

-175 TVSLIRVINNP
+175 TVSLMRVVNNP
-186 TDYHPVGILM
+186 TDYRPVGILM

-207 YGGLDSKSIP
+207 YSGLDQKSIP
-217 VIYVL
+217 DIYIL

-229 TSQSDMCLPSVKE
+229 TSRAETSLPRVKKE
-242 ALKSKKNN
+242 LEDGRSNKKV
-250 DSLLLA
+250 LFA
-256 QQDIEGNNWKVLA
+256 QQDIERINWKVLA

-274 NGLKQSGIGGIIFAM
+274 NGLEQSGIGGLIFAM

-299 IGYFIMKRYVADPL
+299 TGYFIMKRYVADPL
-313 EQMAGSMNR
+313 EAMAGSMNR

-332 MWGNR
+332 MCENR
-337 YNTFGEMEILETT
+337 HSTFGEMEILEST

-363 RVYEE
+363 MVYEE
-368 EKIKRRAELNALQE
+368 EKIKRKAELNALQE

-417 YYRILLSKGREMIS
+417 YYRILLSKGREMTS

-458 NVDPEIQGTFIL
+458 NVAPEIQGTFIL

-496 VEGTAEDGYLKFT
+496 VEGIEEDGYLKFT
-509 IEDDGVGMDEDKI
+509 VEDDGVGMDEDKI
-522 KELNRENISS
+522 RELNRENIST

-550 ESDIDYTIQST
+550 ESDIDYTIKST
-561 KGKGTT
+561 KGRGTT
-567 IVLRVPVC
+567 IVLRIPVC
-575 YEGDEGHDESIAC
+575 YEGDEGHD
-588 GG
+588 

>member
-1 MGREKG
+1 MRRGKM

-26 LLVSWSIILLIFYR
+26 LLISWSIIFLIFYR
-40 VSDKNATESAQALSA
+40 VSDKNATDSAQALST

-85 TEALELKDGKMQ
+85 TNALEKKDEKLQ

-122 ESHGCSIDKNHV
+122 DSHGCSIDKNHV
-134 RTLRTEDIRETNWY
+134 RILRTEDIRETNWY
-148 EEVRELAGSYCLKLN
+148 EEVRELSGSYCLRLN

-175 TVSLIRVINNP
+175 TVSLIRVVNNP
-186 TDYHPVGILM
+186 TDYRPVGILM

-207 YGGLDSKSIP
+207 YSGLDQKSIP
-217 VIYVL
+217 DIYIL

-229 TSQSDMCLPSVKE
+229 TSRAETSLPRVKKE
-242 ALKSKKNN
+242 LEDGRSNKKV
-250 DSLLLA
+250 LFA
-256 QQDIEGNNWKVLA
+256 QQDIDRINWKVLA

-274 NGLKQSGIGGIIFAM
+274 NGLEQSGIGGLIFAM

-299 IGYFIMKRYVADPL
+299 TGYFIMKRYVADPL
-313 EQMAGSMNR
+313 EAMAGSMNR

-332 MWGNR
+332 MCENR
-337 YNTFGEMEILETT
+337 HSTFGEMEILEST

-363 RVYEE
+363 MVYEE
-368 EKIKRRAELNALQE
+368 EKIKRKAELNALQE

-395 MGYLALSGKNEEVY
+395 MGGKNEEVY

-458 NVDPEIQGTFIL
+458 NVAPEIQGTFIL

-496 VEGTAEDGYLKFT
+496 VEGIEEDGYLKFT
-509 IEDDGVGMDEDKI
+509 VEDDGVGMDEDKI
-522 KELNRENISS
+522 RELNRENIST

-550 ESDIDYTIQST
+550 ESDIDYTIKST
-561 KGKGTT
+561 KGRGTT

-575 YEGDEGHDESIAC
+575 YEGDEGHD
-588 GG
+588 

>member
-1 MGREKG
+1 MRRGKM

-26 LLVSWSIILLIFYR
+26 LLISWSIIFLIFYR
-40 VSDKNATESAQALSA
+40 VSDKNATDSAQALST

-85 TEALELKDGKMQ
+85 TNALEKKDEKLQ

-122 ESHGCSIDKNHV
+122 DSHGCSIDKNHV
-134 RTLRTEDIRETNWY
+134 RILRTEDIRETNWY
-148 EEVRELAGSYCLKLN
+148 EEVRELSGSYCLRLN

-175 TVSLIRVINNP
+175 TVSLMRVVNNP
-186 TDYHPVGILM
+186 TDYRPVGILM

-207 YGGLDSKSIP
+207 YSGLDQKSIP
-217 VIYVL
+217 DIYIL

-229 TSQSDMCLPSVKE
+229 TSRAETSLPRVKKE
-242 ALKSKKNN
+242 LEDGRSNKKV
-250 DSLLLA
+250 LFA
-256 QQDIEGNNWKVLA
+256 QQDIERINWKVLA

-274 NGLKQSGIGGIIFAM
+274 NGLEQSGIGGLIFAM

-299 IGYFIMKRYVADPL
+299 TGYFIMKRYVADPL
-313 EQMAGSMNR
+313 EAMAGSMNR

-332 MWGNR
+332 MCENR
-337 YNTFGEMEILETT
+337 HSTFGEMEILEST

-363 RVYEE
+363 MVYEE
-368 EKIKRRAELNALQE
+368 EKIKRKAELNALQE

-458 NVDPEIQGTFIL
+458 NVAPEIQGTFIL

-496 VEGTAEDGYLKFT
+496 EEGIEEDGYLKFT
-509 IEDDGVGMDEDKI
+509 VEDDGVGMDEDKI
-522 KELNRENISS
+522 RELNRENIST

-550 ESDIDYTIQST
+550 ESDIDYTIKST
-561 KGKGTT
+561 KGRGTT
-567 IVLRVPVC
+567 IVLRIPVC
-575 YEGDEGHDESIAC
+575 YEGDEGHD
-588 GG
+588 

>member
-1 MGREKG
+1 MRRGKM

-26 LLVSWSIILLIFYR
+26 LLISWSIIFLIFYR
-40 VSDKNATESAQALSA
+40 VSDKNATDSAQALST

-85 TEALELKDGKMQ
+85 TNALEKKDEKLQ

-122 ESHGCSIDKNHV
+122 DSHGCSIDKNHV
-134 RTLRTEDIRETNWY
+134 RILRTEDIRETNWY
-148 EEVRELAGSYCLKLN
+148 EEVRELSGSYCLRLN

-175 TVSLIRVINNP
+175 TVSLMRVVNNP
-186 TDYHPVGILM
+186 TDYRPVGILM

-207 YGGLDSKSIP
+207 YSGLDQKSIP
-217 VIYVL
+217 DIYIL

-229 TSQSDMCLPSVKE
+229 TSRAETSLPRVKKE
-242 ALKSKKNN
+242 LEDGRSNKKV
-250 DSLLLA
+250 LFA
-256 QQDIEGNNWKVLA
+256 QQDIDRINWKVLA

-274 NGLKQSGIGGIIFAM
+274 NGLEQSGIGGLIFAM

-299 IGYFIMKRYVADPL
+299 TGYFIMKRYVADPL
-313 EQMAGSMNR
+313 EAMAGSMNR

-332 MWGNR
+332 MCENR
-337 YNTFGEMEILETT
+337 HSTFGEMEILEST
-350 YNKMVDEIDALIE
+350 YNKMVDEIDALIDK
-363 RVYEE
+363 VYEE
-368 EKIKRRAELNALQE
+368 EKIKRKAELNALQE

-458 NVDPEIQGTFIL
+458 NVAPEIQGTFIL

-496 VEGTAEDGYLKFT
+496 VEGIEEDGYLKFT
-509 IEDDGVGMDEDKI
+509 VEDDGVGMDEDKI
-522 KELNRENISS
+522 RELNRENIST

-550 ESDIDYTIQST
+550 ESDIDYTIKST
-561 KGKGTT
+561 KGRGTT
-567 IVLRVPVC
+567 IVLRVPIC
-575 YEGDEGHDESIAC
+575 YEGDEGHD
-588 GG
+588 

>member
-1 MGREKG
+1 MRRGKM

-26 LLVSWSIILLIFYR
+26 LLISWSIIFLIFYR
-40 VSDKNATESAQALSA
+40 VSDKNATDSAQALST

-85 TEALELKDGKMQ
+85 TNALEKKDEKLQ

-112 HINGIYMWDM
+112 YINGIYMWDM
-122 ESHGCSIDKNHV
+122 DSHGCSIDKNHV
-134 RTLRTEDIRETNWY
+134 RILRTEDIRETNWY
-148 EEVRELAGSYCLKLN
+148 EEVRELSGSYCLRLN
-163 ADRVLTQSSAET
+163 ADRVLTQSSTET
-175 TVSLIRVINNP
+175 TVSLIRVVNNP
-186 TDYHPVGILM
+186 TDYRPVGILM

-207 YGGLDSKSIP
+207 YSGLDQKSIP
-217 VIYVL
+217 DIYIL

-229 TSQSDMCLPSVKE
+229 TSRAETSLPRVKKE
-242 ALKSKKNN
+242 LEDGRSNKKV
-250 DSLLLA
+250 LFA
-256 QQDIEGNNWKVLA
+256 QQDIDRINWKVLA

-274 NGLKQSGIGGIIFAM
+274 NGLEQSGIGGLIFAM

-299 IGYFIMKRYVADPL
+299 TGYFIMKRYVADPL
-313 EQMAGSMNR
+313 EAMAGSMNR

-332 MWGNR
+332 MCENR
-337 YNTFGEMEILETT
+337 HSTFGEMEILEST

-363 RVYEE
+363 MVYEE
-368 EKIKRRAELNALQE
+368 EKIKRKAELNALQE

-458 NVDPEIQGTFIL
+458 NVAPEIQGTFIL

-496 VEGTAEDGYLKFT
+496 VEGIEEDGYLKFT
-509 IEDDGVGMDEDKI
+509 VEDDGVGMDEDKI
-522 KELNRENISS
+522 RELNRENIST

-550 ESDIDYTIQST
+550 ESDIDYTIKST
-561 KGKGTT
+561 KGRGTT
-567 IVLRVPVC
+567 IVLRIPVC
-575 YEGDEGHDESIAC
+575 YEGDEGHD
-588 GG
+588 

>member
-1 MGREKG
+1 MRRGKM

-26 LLVSWSIILLIFYR
+26 LLISWSIIFLIFYR
-40 VSDKNATESAQALSA
+40 VSDKNATDSAQALST

-85 TEALELKDGKMQ
+85 TNALEKKDEKLQ

-122 ESHGCSIDKNHV
+122 DSHGCSIDKNHV
-134 RTLRTEDIRETNWY
+134 RILRTEDIRETNWY
-148 EEVRELAGSYCLKLN
+148 EEVRELSGSYCLRLN

-175 TVSLIRVINNP
+175 TVSLIRVVNNP
-186 TDYHPVGILM
+186 TDYRPVGILM

-207 YGGLDSKSIP
+207 YSGLDQKSIP
-217 VIYVL
+217 DIYIL

-229 TSQSDMCLPSVKE
+229 TSRAETSLPRVKKE
-242 ALKSKKNN
+242 LEDGRSNKKV
-250 DSLLLA
+250 LFA
-256 QQDIEGNNWKVLA
+256 QQDIERINWKVLA

-274 NGLKQSGIGGIIFAM
+274 NGLEQSGIGGLIFAM

-299 IGYFIMKRYVADPL
+299 TGYFIMKRYVADPL
-313 EQMAGSMNR
+313 EAMAGSMNR

-332 MWGNR
+332 MCENR
-337 YNTFGEMEILETT
+337 HSTFGEMEILEST

-363 RVYEE
+363 MVYEE
-368 EKIKRRAELNALQE
+368 EKIKRKAELNALQE

-458 NVDPEIQGTFIL
+458 NVAPEIQGTFIL

-496 VEGTAEDGYLKFT
+496 VEGIEEDGYLKFT
-509 IEDDGVGMDEDKI
+509 VEDDGVGMDEDKI
-522 KELNRENISS
+522 RELNRENIST

-550 ESDIDYTIQST
+550 ESDIDYTIKST
-561 KGKGTT
+561 KGRGTT
-567 IVLRVPVC
+567 IVLRIPVC
-575 YEGDEGHDESIAC
+575 YEGDEGHD
-588 GG
+588 

>member
-1 MGREKG
+1 MRRGKM

-26 LLVSWSIILLIFYR
+26 LLISWSIIFLIFYR
-40 VSDKNATESAQALSA
+40 VSDKNATDSAQALST

-85 TEALELKDGKMQ
+85 TNALEKKDEKLQ

-112 HINGIYMWDM
+112 YINGIYMWDM
-122 ESHGCSIDKNHV
+122 DSHGCSIDKNHV
-134 RTLRTEDIRETNWY
+134 RILRTEDIRETNWY
-148 EEVRELAGSYCLKLN
+148 EEVRELSGSYCLRLN
-163 ADRVLTQSSAET
+163 ADRVLTQSSTET
-175 TVSLIRVINNP
+175 TVSLIRVVNNP
-186 TDYHPVGILM
+186 TDYRPVGILM

-207 YGGLDSKSIP
+207 YSGLDQKSIP
-217 VIYVL
+217 DIYIL

-229 TSQSDMCLPSVKE
+229 TSRAETSLPRVKKE
-242 ALKSKKNN
+242 LEDGRSNKKV
-250 DSLLLA
+250 LFA
-256 QQDIEGNNWKVLA
+256 QQDIDRINWKVLA

-274 NGLKQSGIGGIIFAM
+274 NGLEQSGIGGLIFAM

-299 IGYFIMKRYVADPL
+299 TGYFIMKRYVADPL
-313 EQMAGSMNR
+313 EAMAGSMNR

-332 MWGNR
+332 MCENR
-337 YNTFGEMEILETT
+337 HSTFGEMEILEST

-363 RVYEE
+363 MVYEE
-368 EKIKRRAELNALQE
+368 EKIKRKAELNALQE

-458 NVDPEIQGTFIL
+458 NVAPEIQGTFIL

-496 VEGTAEDGYLKFT
+496 VEGIEEDGYLKFT
-509 IEDDGVGMDEDKI
+509 VEDDGVVRAT
-522 KELNRENISS
+522 LS
-532 NEKSFGLRGTIER
+532 
-545 MRIFY
+545 
-550 ESDIDYTIQST
+550 
-561 KGKGTT
+561 
-567 IVLRVPVC
+567 
-575 YEGDEGHDESIAC
+575 
-588 GG
+588 

>member
-1 MGREKG
+1 MRRGKM

-26 LLVSWSIILLIFYR
+26 LLISWSIIFLIFYR
-40 VSDKNATESAQALSA
+40 VSDKNATDSAQALST

-85 TEALELKDGKMQ
+85 TNALEKKDEKLQ

-122 ESHGCSIDKNHV
+122 DSHGCSIAKNHV
-134 RTLRTEDIRETNWY
+134 RILRTQDIRETNWY
-148 EEVRELAGSYCLKLN
+148 EEVRELSGSYCLRLN

-175 TVSLIRVINNP
+175 TVSLIRVVNNP
-186 TDYHPVGILM
+186 TDYRPVGILM

-207 YGGLDSKSIP
+207 YSGLDQKSIP
-217 VIYVL
+217 DIYIL

-229 TSQSDMCLPSVKE
+229 TSRAETSLPRVKKE
-242 ALKSKKNN
+242 LEDGRSNKKV
-250 DSLLLA
+250 LFA
-256 QQDIEGNNWKVLA
+256 QQDIDRINWKVLA

-274 NGLKQSGIGGIIFAM
+274 NGLEQSGIGGLIFAM

-299 IGYFIMKRYVADPL
+299 TGYFIMKRYVADPL
-313 EQMAGSMNR
+313 EAMAGSMNR

-332 MWGNR
+332 MCENR
-337 YNTFGEMEILETT
+337 HSTFGEMEILEST

-363 RVYEE
+363 MVYEE
-368 EKIKRRAELNALQE
+368 EKIKRKAELNALQE

-458 NVDPEIQGTFIL
+458 NVAPEIQGTFIL

-496 VEGTAEDGYLKFT
+496 VEGIEEDGYLKFT
-509 IEDDGVGMDEDKI
+509 VEDDGVGMDEDKI
-522 KELNRENISS
+522 RELNRENIST

-550 ESDIDYTIQST
+550 ESDIDYTIKST
-561 KGKGTT
+561 KGRGTT

-575 YEGDEGHDESIAC
+575 YEGDEGHD
-588 GG
+588 

>member
-1 MGREKG
+1 MRRGKM

-26 LLVSWSIILLIFYR
+26 LLISWSIIFLIFYR
-40 VSDKNATESAQALSA
+40 VSDKNATDSAQALST

-85 TEALELKDGKMQ
+85 TNALEKKDEKLQ

-122 ESHGCSIDKNHV
+122 DSHGCSIDKNHV
-134 RTLRTEDIRETNWY
+134 RILRTEDIRETNWY
-148 EEVRELAGSYCLKLN
+148 EEVRELSGSYCLRLN

-175 TVSLIRVINNP
+175 TVSLIRVVNNP
-186 TDYHPVGILM
+186 TDYRPVGILM

-207 YGGLDSKSIP
+207 YSGLDQKSIP
-217 VIYVL
+217 DIYIL

-229 TSQSDMCLPSVKE
+229 TSRAETSLPRVKKE
-242 ALKSKKNN
+242 LEDGRSNKKV
-250 DSLLLA
+250 LFA
-256 QQDIEGNNWKVLA
+256 QQDIDRINWKVLA

-274 NGLKQSGIGGIIFAM
+274 NGLEQSGIGGLIFAM

-299 IGYFIMKRYVADPL
+299 TGYFIMKRYVADPL
-313 EQMAGSMNR
+313 EAMAGSMNR

-332 MWGNR
+332 MCENR
-337 YNTFGEMEILETT
+337 HSTFGEMEILEST

-363 RVYEE
+363 MVYEE
-368 EKIKRRAELNALQE
+368 EKIKRKAELNALQE
-382 QMKPHFLYNTIDA
+382 QMKPHFLYNTIGA

-458 NVDPEIQGTFIL
+458 NVAPEIQGTFIL

-496 VEGTAEDGYLKFT
+496 VEGIEEDGYLKFT
-509 IEDDGVGMDEDKI
+509 VEDDGVGMDEDKI
-522 KELNRENISS
+522 RELNRENIST

-550 ESDIDYTIQST
+550 ESDIDYTIKST
-561 KGKGTT
+561 KGRGTT
-567 IVLRVPVC
+567 IVLRIPVC
-575 YEGDEGHDESIAC
+575 YEGDEGHD
-588 GG
+588 

>member
-1 MGREKG
+1 MRRGKM

-26 LLVSWSIILLIFYR
+26 LLISWSIIFLIFYR
-40 VSDKNATESAQALSA
+40 VSDKNATDSAQALST

-85 TEALELKDGKMQ
+85 TNALEKKDEKLQ

-122 ESHGCSIDKNHV
+122 DSHGCSIDKNHV
-134 RTLRTEDIRETNWY
+134 RILRTEDIRETNWY
-148 EEVRELAGSYCLKLN
+148 EEVRELSGSYCLRLN

-175 TVSLIRVINNP
+175 TVSLIRVVNNP
-186 TDYHPVGILM
+186 TDYRPVGILM

-207 YGGLDSKSIP
+207 YSGLDQKSIP
-217 VIYVL
+217 DIYIL

-229 TSQSDMCLPSVKE
+229 TSRAETSLPRVKKE
-242 ALKSKKNN
+242 LEDGRSNKKV
-250 DSLLLA
+250 LFA
-256 QQDIEGNNWKVLA
+256 QQDIDRINWKVLA

-274 NGLKQSGIGGIIFAM
+274 NGLEQSGIGGLIFAM
-289 AMIFLALFCG
+289 AMICG
-299 IGYFIMKRYVADPL
+299 TGYFIMKRYVADPM
-313 EQMAGSMNR
+313 EAMAGSMNR

-332 MWGNR
+332 MCENR
-337 YNTFGEMEILETT
+337 HSTFGEMEILEST

-363 RVYEE
+363 MVYEE
-368 EKIKRRAELNALQE
+368 EKIKRKADLNALQE

-458 NVDPEIQGTFIL
+458 NVAPEIQGTFIL

-496 VEGTAEDGYLKFT
+496 VEGIEEDGYLKFT
-509 IEDDGVGMDEDKI
+509 VEDDGVGMDEDKI
-522 KELNRENISS
+522 RELNRENIST

-550 ESDIDYTIQST
+550 ESDIDYTIKST
-561 KGKGTT
+561 KGRGTT

-575 YEGDEGHDESIAC
+575 YEGDEGHD
-588 GG
+588 

>member
-1 MGREKG
+1 MRRGKM

-26 LLVSWSIILLIFYR
+26 LLISWSIIFLIFYR
-40 VSDKNATESAQALSA
+40 VSDKNATDSAQALST

-85 TEALELKDGKMQ
+85 TNALEKKDEKLQ

-122 ESHGCSIDKNHV
+122 DSHGCSIDKNHV
-134 RTLRTEDIRETNWY
+134 RILRTEDIRETNWY
-148 EEVRELAGSYCLKLN
+148 EEVRELSGSYCLRLN

-175 TVSLIRVINNP
+175 TVSLMRVVNNP
-186 TDYHPVGILM
+186 TDYRPVGILM

-207 YGGLDSKSIP
+207 YSGLDQKSIP
-217 VIYVL
+217 DIYIL

-229 TSQSDMCLPSVKE
+229 TSRAETSLPRVKKE
-242 ALKSKKNN
+242 LEDGRSNKKV
-250 DSLLLA
+250 LFA
-256 QQDIEGNNWKVLA
+256 QQDIERINWKVLA

-274 NGLKQSGIGGIIFAM
+274 NGLEQSGIGGLIFAM

-299 IGYFIMKRYVADPL
+299 TGYFIMKRYVADPL
-313 EQMAGSMNR
+313 EAMAGSMNR

-332 MWGNR
+332 MCENR
-337 YNTFGEMEILETT
+337 HSTFGEMEILEST

-363 RVYEE
+363 MVYEE
-368 EKIKRRAELNALQE
+368 EKIKRKAELNALQE

-458 NVDPEIQGTFIL
+458 NVAPEIQGTFIL
-470 KMVLQPLVENSVN
+470 KMVLLPLVENSVN

-496 VEGTAEDGYLKFT
+496 VEGIEEDGYLKFT
-509 IEDDGVGMDEDKI
+509 VEDDGVGMDEDKI
-522 KELNRENISS
+522 RELNRENIST

-550 ESDIDYTIQST
+550 ESDIDYTIKST
-561 KGKGTT
+561 KGRGTT
-567 IVLRVPVC
+567 IVLRIPVC
-575 YEGDEGHDESIAC
+575 YEGDEGHD
-588 GG
+588 

>member
-1 MGREKG
+1 MRRGKM

-26 LLVSWSIILLIFYR
+26 LLISWSIIFLIFYR
-40 VSDKNATESAQALSA
+40 VSDKNATDSAQALST

-85 TEALELKDGKMQ
+85 TNALEKKDEKLQ

-122 ESHGCSIDKNHV
+122 DSHGCSIDKNHV
-134 RTLRTEDIRETNWY
+134 RILRTEDIRETNWY
-148 EEVRELAGSYCLKLN
+148 EEVRELSGSYCLRLN

-175 TVSLIRVINNP
+175 TVSLMRVVNNP
-186 TDYHPVGILM
+186 TDYRPVGILM

-207 YGGLDSKSIP
+207 YSGLDQKSIP
-217 VIYVL
+217 DIYIL

-229 TSQSDMCLPSVKE
+229 TSRAETSLPRVKKE
-242 ALKSKKNN
+242 LEDGRSNKKV
-250 DSLLLA
+250 LFA
-256 QQDIEGNNWKVLA
+256 QQDIERINWKVLA

-274 NGLKQSGIGGIIFAM
+274 NGLEQSGIGGLIFAM

-299 IGYFIMKRYVADPL
+299 TGYFIMKRYVVDPL
-313 EQMAGSMNR
+313 EAMAGSMNR

-332 MWGNR
+332 MCENR
-337 YNTFGEMEILETT
+337 HSTFGEMEILEST

-363 RVYEE
+363 MVYEE
-368 EKIKRRAELNALQE
+368 EKIKRKAELNALQE

-458 NVDPEIQGTFIL
+458 NVAPEIQGTFIL

-496 VEGTAEDGYLKFT
+496 VEGIEEDGYLKFT
-509 IEDDGVGMDEDKI
+509 VEDDGVGMDEDKI
-522 KELNRENISS
+522 RELNRENIST

-550 ESDIDYTIQST
+550 ESDIDYTIKST
-561 KGKGTT
+561 KGRGTT
-567 IVLRVPVC
+567 IVLRIPVC
-575 YEGDEGHDESIAC
+575 YEGDEGHD
-588 GG
+588 

>member
-1 MGREKG
+1 MRRGKM

-26 LLVSWSIILLIFYR
+26 LLISWSIIFLIFYR
-40 VSDKNATESAQALSA
+40 VSDKNATDSAQALST

-85 TEALELKDGKMQ
+85 TNALEKKDEKLQ

-122 ESHGCSIDKNHV
+122 DSHGCSIDKNHV
-134 RTLRTEDIRETNWY
+134 RSLRTEDIRETNWY
-148 EEVRELAGSYCLKLN
+148 EEVRELSGSYCLRLN

-175 TVSLIRVINNP
+175 TVSLMRVVNNP
-186 TDYHPVGILM
+186 TDYRPVGILM

-207 YGGLDSKSIP
+207 YSGLDQKSIP
-217 VIYVL
+217 DIYIL

-229 TSQSDMCLPSVKE
+229 TSRAETSLPRVKKE
-242 ALKSKKNN
+242 LEDGRSNKKV
-250 DSLLLA
+250 LFA
-256 QQDIEGNNWKVLA
+256 QQDIERINWKVLA

-274 NGLKQSGIGGIIFAM
+274 NGLEQSGIGGLIFAM

-299 IGYFIMKRYVADPL
+299 TGYFIMKRYVADPL
-313 EQMAGSMNR
+313 EAMAGSMNR

-332 MWGNR
+332 MCENR
-337 YNTFGEMEILETT
+337 HSTFGEMEILEST

-363 RVYEE
+363 MVYEE
-368 EKIKRRAELNALQE
+368 EKIKRKAELNALQE

-458 NVDPEIQGTFIL
+458 NVAPEIQGTFIL

-496 VEGTAEDGYLKFT
+496 VEGIEEDGYLKFT
-509 IEDDGVGMDEDKI
+509 VEDDGVGMDEDKI
-522 KELNRENISS
+522 RELNRENIST

-550 ESDIDYTIQST
+550 ESDIDYTIKST
-561 KGKGTT
+561 KGRGTT
-567 IVLRVPVC
+567 IVLRIPVC
-575 YEGDEGHDESIAC
+575 YEGDEGHD
-588 GG
+588 

>member
-1 MGREKG
+1 MRRGKM

-26 LLVSWSIILLIFYR
+26 LLISWSIIFLIFYR
-40 VSDKNATESAQALSA
+40 VSDKNATDSAQALST

-85 TEALELKDGKMQ
+85 TNALEKKDEKLQ

-122 ESHGCSIDKNHV
+122 DSHGCSIDKNHV
-134 RTLRTEDIRETNWY
+134 RILRTEDIRETNWY
-148 EEVRELAGSYCLKLN
+148 EEVRELSGSYCLRLN

-175 TVSLIRVINNP
+175 TVSLMRVVNNP
-186 TDYHPVGILM
+186 TDYRPVGILM

-207 YGGLDSKSIP
+207 YSGLDQKSIP
-217 VIYVL
+217 DIYIL

-229 TSQSDMCLPSVKE
+229 TSRAETSLPRVKKE
-242 ALKSKKNN
+242 LEDGRSNKKV
-250 DSLLLA
+250 LFA
-256 QQDIEGNNWKVLA
+256 QQDIERINWKVLA

-274 NGLKQSGIGGIIFAM
+274 NGLEQSGIGGLIFAM

-299 IGYFIMKRYVADPL
+299 TGYFIMKRYVADPL
-313 EQMAGSMNR
+313 EAMAGSMNR

-332 MWGNR
+332 MCENR
-337 YNTFGEMEILETT
+337 HSTFGEMEILEST

-363 RVYEE
+363 MVYEE
-368 EKIKRRAELNALQE
+368 EKIKRKAELNALQE

-458 NVDPEIQGTFIL
+458 NVAPEIQGTFIL

-496 VEGTAEDGYLKFT
+496 VEGIEEDGYLKFT
-509 IEDDGVGMDEDKI
+509 VEDDGVGMDEDKI
-522 KELNRENISS
+522 RELNRENIST

-545 MRIFY
+545 IRIFY
-550 ESDIDYTIQST
+550 ESDIDYTIKST
-561 KGKGTT
+561 KGRGTT
-567 IVLRVPVC
+567 IVLRIPVC
-575 YEGDEGHDESIAC
+575 YEGDEGHD
-588 GG
+588 

>member
-1 MGREKG
+1 MRRDKM

-26 LLVSWSIILLIFYR
+26 LLISWSIIFLIFYR
-40 VSDKNATESAQALSA
+40 VSDKNATDSAQALST

-85 TEALELKDGKMQ
+85 TNALEKKDEKLQ

-122 ESHGCSIDKNHV
+122 DSHGCSIDKNHV
-134 RTLRTEDIRETNWY
+134 RILRTEDIRETNWY
-148 EEVRELAGSYCLKLN
+148 EEVRELSGSYCLRLN

-175 TVSLIRVINNP
+175 TVSLIRVVNNP
-186 TDYHPVGILM
+186 TDYRPVGILM
-196 INMDLNAFADS
+196 IDMDLNAFADS
-207 YGGLDSKSIP
+207 YSGLDQKSIP
-217 VIYVL
+217 DIYIL

-229 TSQSDMCLPSVKE
+229 TSRAETSLPRVKKE
-242 ALKSKKNN
+242 LEDGRSNKKV
-250 DSLLLA
+250 LFA
-256 QQDIEGNNWKVLA
+256 QQDIDRINWKVLA

-274 NGLKQSGIGGIIFAM
+274 NGLEQSGIGGLIFAM

-299 IGYFIMKRYVADPL
+299 TGYFIMKRYVADPL
-313 EQMAGSMNR
+313 EAMAGSMNR

-332 MWGNR
+332 MCENR
-337 YNTFGEMEILETT
+337 HSTFGEMEILEST

-363 RVYEE
+363 MVYEE
-368 EKIKRRAELNALQE
+368 EKIKRKAELNALQE

-458 NVDPEIQGTFIL
+458 NVAPEIQGTFIL

-496 VEGTAEDGYLKFT
+496 VEGIEEDGYLKFT
-509 IEDDGVGMDEDKI
+509 VEDDGVGMDEDKI
-522 KELNRENISS
+522 RELNRENIST

-545 MRIFY
+545 MRY
-550 ESDIDYTIQST
+550 
-561 KGKGTT
+561 
-567 IVLRVPVC
+567 
-575 YEGDEGHDESIAC
+575 
-588 GG
+588 

>member
-1 MGREKG
+1 MRRGKM

-26 LLVSWSIILLIFYR
+26 LLISWSIIFLIFYR
-40 VSDKNATESAQALSA
+40 VSDKNATDSAQALST

-85 TEALELKDGKMQ
+85 TNALEKKDEKLQ

-122 ESHGCSIDKNHV
+122 DSHGCSIDKNHV
-134 RTLRTEDIRETNWY
+134 RILRTEDIRETNWY
-148 EEVRELAGSYCLKLN
+148 EEVRELSGSYCLRLN

-175 TVSLIRVINNP
+175 TVSLIRVVNNP
-186 TDYHPVGILM
+186 TDYRPVGILM

-207 YGGLDSKSIP
+207 YSGLDQKSIP
-217 VIYVL
+217 DIYIL

-229 TSQSDMCLPSVKE
+229 TSRAETSLPRVKKE
-242 ALKSKKNN
+242 LEDGRSNKKV
-250 DSLLLA
+250 LFA
-256 QQDIEGNNWKVLA
+256 QQDIDRINWKVLA

-274 NGLKQSGIGGIIFAM
+274 NGLEQSGIGGLIFAM

-299 IGYFIMKRYVADPL
+299 TGYFIMKRYVADPL
-313 EQMAGSMNR
+313 EAMAGSMNR

-332 MWGNR
+332 MCENR
-337 YNTFGEMEILETT
+337 HSTFGEMEILEST

-363 RVYEE
+363 MVYEE
-368 EKIKRRAELNALQE
+368 EKIKRKAELNALQE

-447 LRYGDSLHYVL
+447 LQYSDSLHYVL
-458 NVDPEIQGTFIL
+458 NVAPEIQGTFIL

-496 VEGTAEDGYLKFT
+496 VEGIEEDGYLKFT
-509 IEDDGVGMDEDKI
+509 VEDDGVGMDEDKI
-522 KELNRENISS
+522 RELNRENIST

-550 ESDIDYTIQST
+550 ESDIDYTIKST
-561 KGKGTT
+561 KGRGTT

-575 YEGDEGHDESIAC
+575 YEGDEGHD
-588 GG
+588 